1 MAVRMRQ
8 VREVWHSG
16 LFWQAALA
24 LYVLFVYGHSLVP
37 AELSS
42 RESGAVLQMI
52 AKIWDGLRLPG
63 QMPTEHMV
71 RKTAHFLEYMGMG
84 VLLCRNVQVMA
95 RQRRILLRSVIAAAI
110 WLPFVDET
118 IQLFSPGRASRV
130 ADVWI
135 DFAGLLTGLL
145 LFHWFRRQKKNE
157 TERSRRSD
165 V

>member
-71 RKTAHFLEYMGMG
+71 RKTAHFFNIWEWVFCCAGMSRLWRG
-84 VLLCRNVQVMA
+84 SGGFCC
-95 RQRRILLRSVIAAAI
+95 
-110 WLPFVDET
+110 
-118 IQLFSPGRASRV
+118 GR
-130 ADVWI
+130 
-135 DFAGLLTGLL
+135 
-145 LFHWFRRQKKNE
+145 
-157 TERSRRSD
+157 
-165 V
+165 

>member
-52 AKIWDGLRLPG
+52 AKIWDGLHLPG

-71 RKTAHFLEYMGMG
+71 RKTAHF
-84 VLLCRNVQVMA
+84 
-95 RQRRILLRSVIAAAI
+95 
-110 WLPFVDET
+110 
-118 IQLFSPGRASRV
+118 
-130 ADVWI
+130 
-135 DFAGLLTGLL
+135 
-145 LFHWFRRQKKNE
+145 
-157 TERSRRSD
+157 
-165 V
+165 